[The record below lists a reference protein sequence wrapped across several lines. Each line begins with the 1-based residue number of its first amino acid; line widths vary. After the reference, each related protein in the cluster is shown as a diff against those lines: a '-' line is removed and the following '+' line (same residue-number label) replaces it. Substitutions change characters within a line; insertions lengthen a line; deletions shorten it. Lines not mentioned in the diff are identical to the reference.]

1 MKKFCPRKVTI
12 KDMDR
17 QMIDLEEIM
26 TKCLFNK
33 RLEFS
38 VSIELKTR
46 IITNLV

>member
-1 MKKFCPRKVTI
+1 MKKFCPSKVTI

-17 QMIDLEEIM
+17 QMTDLEEIM

-38 VSIELKTR
+38 VFTELKAR
-46 IITNLV
+46 IDN